1 MEENMNEDRKKILE
15 MLSEGKITVE
25 EAEKLISALEPDPSG
40 STTHIPETR
49 PADKSKFKYLRVL
62 VEPGPNSDNSERVN
76 IRVPLNLIRA
86 GLRWASLI
94 PQSVKPKVD
103 AALKDQGIDIDLSKI
118 KPEDLEE
125 LVTNLNDLTVEVEG
139 KEKVR
144 VFCE

>member
-1 MEENMNEDRKKILE
+1 MEEKMNEDRKKILE

-25 EAEKLISALEPDPSG
+25 EAENLISALQSD
-40 STTHIPETR
+40 TTESATGMSEIRT
-49 PADKSKFKYLRVL
+49 ADKSKFKYLRVL
-62 VEPGPNSDNSERVN
+62 VEPGPNSDNSDKVN

-86 GLRWASLI
+86 GLRWASFI

-103 AALKDQGIDIDLSKI
+103 AALKDQGIDIDLSKM

-125 LVTNLNDLTVEVEG
+125 LITNLNDLTVEVEG

>member
-1 MEENMNEDRKKILE
+1 MNEDRKKILE

-25 EAEKLISALEPDPSG
+25 EAEKLISALQVDSSESTG
-40 STTHIPETR
+40 STTGIPETR
-49 PADKSKFKYLRVL
+49 LADKSKFKYLRVL

>member
-1 MEENMNEDRKKILE
+1 MNEDRKKILE

-25 EAEKLISALEPDPSG
+25 EAEKLISALHADSPGTVAGMSG
-40 STTHIPETR
+40 TR

-62 VEPGPNSDNSERVN
+62 VEPGPNSDDNERVN
-76 IRVPLNLIRA
+76 VRIPLNLIKA
-86 GLRWASLI
+86 GLKWAAFI
-94 PQSVKPKVD
+94 PQSIKPKVD
-103 AALKDQGIDIDLSKI
+103 AALKDQGVDIDLSKM

-125 LVTNLNDLTVEVEG
+125 LITNLNDLTVEVEG

>member
-1 MEENMNEDRKKILE
+1 MNEDRKKILE

-25 EAEKLISALEPDPSG
+25 EAEKLISALQSDSSG
-40 STTHIPETR
+40 STTGISETR

-62 VEPGPNSDNSERVN
+62 VEPGPNSENSDRVN

-86 GLRWASLI
+86 GLRWASFI

-103 AALKDQGIDIDLSKI
+103 AALKDQGIDIDLSKM